1 MLALRVLSREIVQ
14 QKKTGSDNHIC
25 RDQTWPTQHNDGADH
40 DGYRGYEP
48 SGRKER
54 KEVRQRDSQSSHD
67 SQADEWLA
75 RRTEKIHRNVF
86 RSFRGDNASSSNDV
100 LAAVLNER
108 LTSLPE
114 AGTVATA

>member
-1 MLALRVLSREIVQ
+1 V
-14 QKKTGSDNHIC
+14 C

-40 DGYRGYEP
+40 DGYRNHEP

-67 SQADEWLA
+67 TQADEWLS

-86 RSFRGDNASSSNDV
+86 RSFRGDSASSSNDV
-100 LAAVLNER
+100 PAAVLNER

-114 AGTVATA
+114 AGTVVTA